1 MSDLN
6 LICQLG
12 PLHTIIAKELLIT
25 FVQITPRE
33 ALKAELRFAVNIWA
47 TKKPVKIGKS
57 NSGSLEDGFTR
68 AASTARSI
76 VGSFLRLDILDKLDK
91 DHDTNNRSNDRKIN

>member
-1 MSDLN
+1 M
-6 LICQLG
+6 
-12 PLHTIIAKELLIT
+12 
-25 FVQITPRE
+25 PRE
-33 ALKAELRFAVNIWA
+33 ALKAELRFAMNIWA
-47 TKKPVKIGKS
+47 MKKPVKIAKS
-57 NSGSLEDGFTR
+57 SSGASSLEGGFTR